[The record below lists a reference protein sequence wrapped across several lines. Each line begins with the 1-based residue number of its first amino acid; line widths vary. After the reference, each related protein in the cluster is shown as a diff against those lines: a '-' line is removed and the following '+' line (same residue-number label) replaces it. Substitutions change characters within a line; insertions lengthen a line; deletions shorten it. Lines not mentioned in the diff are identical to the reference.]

1 MVAGL
6 FALGEPFGE
15 QLGAAARSYVLG
27 HFSSCAATEPFA
39 RWPQKV
45 SLSSSMGTRWH
56 QHRSWAVELLVNDAE
71 PQQLGDGVGWLG
83 MANDGS

>member
-1 MVAGL
+1 VVAGL

-27 HFSSCAATEPFA
+27 NFASCAMTEPFA

-45 SLSSSMGTRWH
+45 VGCDDGMR
-56 QHRSWAVELLVNDAE
+56 R
-71 PQQLGDGVGWLG
+71 GDGVLLSCWVLS
-83 MANDGS
+83 N